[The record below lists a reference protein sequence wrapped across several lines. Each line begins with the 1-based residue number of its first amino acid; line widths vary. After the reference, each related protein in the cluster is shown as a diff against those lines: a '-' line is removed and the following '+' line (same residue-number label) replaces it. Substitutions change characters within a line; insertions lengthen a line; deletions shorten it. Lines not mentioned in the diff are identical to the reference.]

1 MFKNIGYNE
10 MQLSDGEYISC
21 FSSTKT
27 KPGSESLSYAGS
39 YLFLYLSSTRHSL
52 EDSKPYINE
61 LADHLRE
68 LSAKSCMFSDFYW
81 FVDLKR
87 IGEITTTIDI
97 VDLYMWLSSLYLYS
111 DFDDY
116 TSPYHTKYIIRSTQ
130 DCTFSVVCYKTVE
143 QPSLAIDDNINI
155 CVDEDGAHMINK
167 SKVIIKNGEEH
178 IIINN

>member
-1 MFKNIGYNE
+1 
-10 MQLSDGEYISC
+10 MQFSDGEYISR
-21 FSSTKT
+21 FPSTKT
-27 KPGSESLSYAGS
+27 KPGSESLSCAGS
-39 YLFLYLSSTRHSL
+39 YLFLYLSSTRPSL

-87 IGEITTTIDI
+87 AGEVTTAIDI

-116 TSPYHTKYIIRSTQ
+116 TSPYHTKYTIRSTQ
-130 DCTFSVVCYKTVE
+130 DRTFSVDCYKTVE
-143 QPSLAIDDNINI
+143 PAPVNMDNNISL
-155 CVDEDGAHMINK
+155 CVDEDGTRIINK

-178 IIINN
+178 IIIAN